1 MPVYFDHNASHPLL
15 VSVREKLAEAIFQE
29 NPALGNPASI
39 HRKGQRAKKM
49 VAELRA
55 ELCKFLGRTDTDE
68 VVFTSGATE
77 ALNLAIRGFVQET
90 KKQGMPSALLASTI
104 EHSAVVDTLNDLANT
119 SSVQTSYIG
128 VNTVGDLN
136 FEELKEKVTQ
146 LIGQNVNPLLVLQI
160 ANNETGSIFDIPALL
175 ESLTKEFGAAP
186 TFGNKTKMDAPRRA
200 RLYVLIDA
208 VQGLGKMDEAYLRRV
223 LHYADAMVLSA
234 HKMGGPQGIGAL
246 WLRSDFPLCAQM
258 TGGTQERRRRAGT
271 FNSLGALGWLY
282 ALQDWSLNGQA
293 YRDRMKDLRDYVRL
307 ELLKIPGLHIHGN
320 WAASPS
326 QQLCNTLNFHVEG
339 CPEESLL
346 LALDLAGFEL
356 SSGSACNSG
365 TLKPS
370 RVLLSMG
377 YPDTVALSSLRLS
390 LGTENTPTQI
400 EAFVETLN
408 EKIQHIRK
416 VRKENRLN
424 LEVLDTELGVF

>member
-208 VQGLGKMDEAYLRRV
+208 VRASEKWMRRICAEFCIMPMPWFYRPTKWEALKELGPFG
-223 LHYADAMVLSA
+223 YAV
-234 HKMGGPQGIGAL
+234 I
-246 WLRSDFPLCAQM
+246 FPLCAQM

-339 CPEESLL
+339 CPRSL
-346 LALDLAGFEL
+346 F
-356 SSGSACNSG
+356 
-365 TLKPS
+365 
-370 RVLLSMG
+370 
-377 YPDTVALSSLRLS
+377 
-390 LGTENTPTQI
+390 
-400 EAFVETLN
+400 FW
-408 EKIQHIRK
+408 H
-416 VRKENRLN
+416 
-424 LEVLDTELGVF
+424 